1 MFDAASEGTAHT
13 AGAASGITLQYDTAM
28 TFPKI
33 LLVGVAL
40 LLGTKGIRADADTDI
55 RDVLATQVDAWNKG
69 NVEGFMSSYAET
81 CTFMGKEVLHSRE
94 KLLAR
99 YRKVFPTPGAMG
111 KLTFNNLEVREIG
124 EHVAIATGN
133 WHLDRTAKDG
143 GDAGGYFSLV
153 LKDVDDDWQIVLDH
167 TTAVK

>member
-1 MFDAASEGTAHT
+1 MR
-13 AGAASGITLQYDTAM
+13 
-28 TFPKI
+28 
-33 LLVGVAL
+33 LLKVLLIAIAL
-40 LLGTKGIRADADTDI
+40 SLGTERVYADTDADI

-69 NVEGFMSSYAET
+69 NVDGFMSSYAEN
-81 CTFMGKEVLHSRE
+81 CTFMGKDVLHSRE
-94 KLLAR
+94 KVLAR
-99 YRKVFPTPGAMG
+99 YRKVYPTPGAMG
-111 KLTFNNLEVREIG
+111 KLTFSNLDVREIG

-133 WHLDRTAKDG
+133 WHLNRTPKDG